1 MKCSN
6 CKSDALYEYRLTRNK
21 SVFYC
26 AKDLPSFLE
35 PRKKA
40 GLLTLTDTHEEE
52 KNSAIAALTSTE
64 VSEETTAPKKKAAKK
79 KAK

>member
-6 CKSDALYEYRLTRNK
+6 CKSDALYEYKLTKNN

-26 AKDLPSFLE
+26 AKDLPKFLE

-40 GLLTLTDTHEEE
+40 GLLTLTEKHSEEKEAAIAVLTPSVVEEE
-52 KNSAIAALTSTE
+52 MS
-64 VSEETTAPKKKAAKK
+64 APKKKATKK